1 MYIKKFGTSYMKR
14 SEELNDIKERL
25 SAIRNLLF
33 ICEMELSKRRGWV
46 HISNPSSAQI
56 LPTNLILEA
65 EI

>member
-1 MYIKKFGTSYMKR
+1 MKR
-14 SEELNDIKERL
+14 SEEINDIKERL
-25 SAIRNLLF
+25 SAIRNLFF